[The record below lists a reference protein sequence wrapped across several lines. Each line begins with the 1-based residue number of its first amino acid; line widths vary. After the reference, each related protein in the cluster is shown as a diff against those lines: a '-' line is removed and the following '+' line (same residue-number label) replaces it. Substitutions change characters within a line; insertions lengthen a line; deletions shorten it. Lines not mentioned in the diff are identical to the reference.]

1 MSYPNPDSRIIWDR
15 PGLFQGVT
23 IERVIDGTR
32 YAERVPYNGLVSQAL
47 MAQLLGVSLMS
58 VNNWVRAQKVEHI
71 KMSGQPSAL
80 PLSEV
85 KRVREILA
93 EERRLRSR
101 Q

>member
-1 MSYPNPDSRIIWDR
+1 MSYHNPEPRIIWDG
-15 PGLFQGVT
+15 PSLFQGVT
-23 IERVIDGTR
+23 IERFIDGTR

-58 VNNWVRAQKVEHI
+58 VNNWVRARKVEHI
-71 KMSGQPSAL
+71 KVSGQPSAI